1 MRPLL
6 PHRPTF
12 TQELGATA
20 HLAAPIALAMI
31 AQLGMGVTDTIMLGA
46 LGRDALGAG
55 GLGAASFFVSC
66 SVVQGMLSSAA
77 ILIAHAR
84 GGQNEARIVPVLRA
98 GYAVALLSAL
108 PLMAMLWF
116 AEPLLLLAG
125 EPTALAATVA
135 PYVRVLA
142 LATPAFMWMATQRAF
157 LSAMSRP
164 RLIPFVSVGALVVN
178 GLLNY
183 GLIHGK
189 WGLPEFG
196 YIGSAMATAITI
208 YLQVIVMSLGMRL
221 MRGLPRAKLMGAI
234 AWHEAREILH
244 LGWAIAITVGV
255 ESGVFFAAAL
265 LMGIIGPAA
274 LAAHQITIQFA
285 AMMFMVPMATGQAA
299 NVRVGFHAGAG
310 AAQAA
315 QRAGY
320 AALTLGAV
328 FAIVAGGLIALFPE
342 RIVALFGLDPTNPA
356 DAEVMAL
363 AARLLVVCA
372 AFQLAD
378 GAQAIVLGALR
389 GLKDTR
395 APMLIASAGY
405 WLIGFPAAWLFGL
418 KLGYGGMGVW
428 WAWALALLVVAVLL
442 LWRFQRVSN
451 RARDGASIEDAARMA
466 FAPAV
471 A

>member
-1 MRPLL
+1 MRLIL
-6 PHRPTF
+6 SHRPTF

-20 HLAAPIALAMI
+20 HLAAPIALAFV
-31 AQLGMGVTDTIMLGA
+31 AQLGMGMTDTIMLGA

-55 GLGAASFFVSC
+55 GLGAAAFFVSC
-66 SVVQGMLSSAA
+66 SVVQGMLSAVA
-77 ILIAHAR
+77 ILIAHVR
-84 GGQNEARIVPVLRA
+84 GAQNEARIGLILRA

-108 PLMAMLWF
+108 PLMVLLWF
-116 AEPLLLLAG
+116 AEPLLLAAG
-125 EPTALAATVA
+125 EPPALAAMVA

-142 LATPAFMWMATQRAF
+142 LATPAFMWLATQRSY

-164 RLIPFVSVGALVVN
+164 RLIPFVSLSALVVN

-183 GLIHGK
+183 GLIHGA
-189 WGLPEFG
+189 WGLPEIG
-196 YIGSAMATAITI
+196 YLGSAMATAITI
-208 YLQVIVMSLGMRL
+208 YLQVIVMSVGMRL
-221 MRGLPRAKLMGAI
+221 MRGLPRAKLVGAI
-234 AWHEAREILH
+234 AWADAREILH

-265 LMGIIGPAA
+265 LMGIIGPSA

-310 AAQAA
+310 AMHAA

-320 AALTLGAV
+320 AALTIGAV
-328 FAIVAGGLIALFPE
+328 FAVVAGGLIAIFPE
-342 RIVALFGLDPTNPA
+342 RIAALFGLDPTNPTDA
-356 DAEVMAL
+356 DVMAQ
-363 AARLLVVCA
+363 AAKLLVICA

-378 GAQAIVLGALR
+378 GAQTIVLGALR

-395 APMLIASAGY
+395 VPMLMASAGY
-405 WLIGFPAAWLFGL
+405 WLVGFPTAWLFGL
-418 KLGYGGMGVW
+418 KLGYGGPGVW
-428 WAWALALLVVAVLL
+428 WALALSLCVVAVML
-442 LWRFQRVSN
+442 LWRFQNVSS
-451 RARDGASIEDAARMA
+451 RARDGARIEDAARMA